1 MGLKL
6 RCVRMG
12 PPVEFILQTDGGGGT
27 VGGKYEDREYSTE
40 VIYSRTLGKTKIRWE
55 RNKRED
61 GCQLTPTSGGE
72 SWESRR

>member
-1 MGLKL
+1 M
-6 RCVRMG
+6 
-12 PPVEFILQTDGGGGT
+12 GGGT

-72 SWESRR
+72 SWESRRQTRQGNHLSVVRLQ